1 MKTCPNCGTQMADD
15 AKFCESCGVS
25 LEQGNPGIQ
34 GAQPVDI
41 YQRAGQSGPRPAQS
55 GAMPAQMPPAQTQY
69 NPYQQY
75 YNPKDH
81 TSEFDVRDIADNKL
95 FAAFAYIF
103 GVLGIIAALLVNNS
117 PFTRFHA
124 KQAVKIEIAAI
135 VVVIPA
141 VIPFLGWF
149 VTGACLLVLAVV
161 KIIAV
166 VNALN
171 GKAIEAPIVSEIGI
185 FKG

>member
-34 GAQPVDI
+34 GAQPVDN
-41 YQRAGQSGPRPAQS
+41 AQS
-55 GAMPAQMPPAQTQY
+55 APNNGPIPTQMPPAQTQY

-124 KQAVKIEIAAI
+124 KQAVKLEIAAI
-135 VVVIPA
+135 VLVIPA

-149 VTGACLLVLAVV
+149 VTCAGLLVLVVV

-171 GKAIEAPIVSEIGI
+171 GKAIEAPIISEIGV

>member
-1 MKTCPNCGTQMADD
+1 MKTCPNCGTQMADE

-34 GAQPVDI
+34 GAQPVDN
-41 YQRAGQSGPRPAQS
+41 AQS
-55 GAMPAQMPPAQTQY
+55 APNNGPIPTQMPPAQTQY

-124 KQAVKIEIAAI
+124 KQAVKLEIAAI
-135 VVVIPA
+135 VLVIPA

-149 VTGACLLVLAVV
+149 VTCAGLLVLVVV

-171 GKAIEAPIVSEIGI
+171 GKAIEAPIVSEIGV